1 MRAPKAAVAVFGA
14 LLAGPATAATTP
26 TAAGL
31 AASLRHDGA
40 AATYARLLSTD
51 TWDYVGERMGEGRSD
66 WIALAPQLAPVA
78 DGAAAEDL
86 GLGLAKSLP
95 KNPVAVLGAIDPRNG
110 PVIGVDRVCS
120 IGFIED
126 TVKDLRA
133 YKRSA
138 LRAVSS
144 VRTVSLRKPR
154 DACLRVLKRS

>member
-1 MRAPKAAVAVFGA
+1 MRSLLALAA
-14 LLAGPATAATTP
+14 LLAGPAAATAP

-31 AASLRHDGA
+31 AASLRRDGA
-40 AATYARLLSTD
+40 AATYSRLLKTD
-51 TWDYVGERMGEGRSD
+51 TWDYVGEKMGEGRSD
-66 WIALAPQLAPVA
+66 WIALAPQLANVT
-78 DGAAAEDL
+78 DGAASEDL

-95 KNPVAVLGAIDPRNG
+95 KNPVAVLRAIDRRNG

-126 TVKDLRA
+126 TVKNLPA

-138 LRAVSS
+138 LKAVSAVS
-144 VRTVSLRKPR
+144 IPSLRKPR